1 MDFQEIEVLGIKF
14 LFGRTIAPK
23 NQLLMIKV
31 GLLHIPNIKIL
42 GYLGEWVVQ
51 NNIFN
56 LKTPNL
62 YCILLVSCTF
72 HQMLSRSKIG
82 DTCSPCTFYITYIFT
97 KPAFIL

>member
-31 GLLHIPNIKIL
+31 GLPNINIL

-51 NNIFN
+51 NNIFKFEN
-56 LKTPNL
+56 SKFVL
-62 YCILLVSCTF
+62 YFAC
-72 HQMLSRSKIG
+72 
-82 DTCSPCTFYITYIFT
+82 
-97 KPAFIL
+97 